1 MDIQKNDMSVLAVL
15 SVSII
20 LTVRYAAGSSRMVEK
35 QGETTGNLTFCKE
48 NDKTDKSD
56 MQQINRRNRWLKNKR
71 KFPMKSGVFAF
82 LDVLV
87 KCYCDAIWTPKS
99 CCTGAP
105 GRNYYSEK

>member
-1 MDIQKNDMSVLAVL
+1 
-15 SVSII
+15 
-20 LTVRYAAGSSRMVEK
+20 MVEK

-56 MQQINRRNRWLKNKR
+56 MQKINRRNRWLKNKR

-99 CCTGAP
+99 GCTGAL
-105 GRNYYSEK
+105 GRNYYS